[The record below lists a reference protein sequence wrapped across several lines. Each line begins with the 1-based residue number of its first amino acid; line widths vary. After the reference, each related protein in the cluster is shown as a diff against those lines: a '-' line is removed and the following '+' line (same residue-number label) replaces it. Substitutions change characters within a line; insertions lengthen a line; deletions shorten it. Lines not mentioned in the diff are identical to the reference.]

1 MPLFTDRLRRPR
13 SEHAPAQGDGPAGAA
28 LRRLRAAAPRPP
40 SGPPDREE
48 AASPPNEAAAP
59 DTPAIPA
66 PPYAVP
72 ARAAPVPGG
81 LPADPLPRPRAPLDA
96 PDRSSR
102 DGRPART
109 ERSARAARAFPDTA
123 AARRPTAPPNDTPGP
138 AAPPKNT
145 RRPASPPGGTREP
158 AARPGGTREPAV
170 PPNDTR
176 EAASPPNGS
185 RGPAAPPGGTRGSAA
200 PRDGGPESAEGD
212 LSLPRG
218 YAEAPSRGSLLEEV
232 LGRLPGRAEGERPRL
247 GRHGLVAL
255 AVLCALAVAGTA
267 WFALRARPDAE
278 ALPASQAAPAAASS
292 AQTAPPPGGP
302 SAPAGGPAPPAANGK
317 VTVHVGGDVRKP
329 GVITLPAGSRV
340 TDAIDAA
347 GGLAPDADPGALNLA
362 RPVAD
367 GEQILVGEEH
377 LPEPPPTGAP
387 GAPGTPGGPVDLNT
401 ATSERL
407 QELPGVGPVLAER
420 IIAFRTQNGG
430 FASVDQ
436 LHDVS
441 GIGEKRFAELE
452 PLVQVGG
459 AAPAPP

>member
-13 SEHAPAQGDGPAGAA
+13 SEPAPSRGDDPVGAA
-28 LRRLRAAAPRPP
+28 LRRLRAAAPRPLP
-40 SGPPDREE
+40 GPPGEE
-48 AASPPNEAAAP
+48 GGAPPTAEAAAP
-59 DTPAIPA
+59 DTSAIPA

-72 ARAAPVPGG
+72 ARSAPVSGG
-81 LPADPLPRPRAPLDA
+81 LPAEPLPRPRPRPPLDA
-96 PDRSSR
+96 PDRASR
-102 DGRPART
+102 GRRPARA
-109 ERSARAARAFPDTA
+109 ERSARAAPDAA
-123 AARRPTAPPNDTPGP
+123 AARRR
-138 AAPPKNT
+138 AAPPDD
-145 RRPASPPGGTREP
+145 ARE
-158 AARPGGTREPAV
+158 
-170 PPNDTR
+170 
-176 EAASPPNGS
+176 
-185 RGPAAPPGGTRGSAA
+185 PAAPPGGPPGPA
-200 PRDGGPESAEGD
+200 GGDPP
-212 LSLPRG
+212 LPRG

-255 AVLCALAVAGTA
+255 AALCALAVAATA

-278 ALPASQAAPAAASS
+278 ALPGPRADPAAASS
-292 AQTAPPPGGP
+292 AQTAPPPDGP
-302 SAPAGGPAPPAANGK
+302 SAPAAGPAPPAANGK

-347 GGLAPDADPGALNLA
+347 GGLAPDADPGSLNLA

-377 LPEPPPTGAP
+377 QPEPPPP
-387 GAPGTPGGPVDLNT
+387 GAPGPPGAPAGPIDLNT
-401 ATSERL
+401 ATPEQL

-420 IIAFRTQNGG
+420 IIAFRTRNGG
-430 FASVDQ
+430 FASVGQ
-436 LHDVS
+436 LRDVS

-459 AAPAPP
+459 APPAPP